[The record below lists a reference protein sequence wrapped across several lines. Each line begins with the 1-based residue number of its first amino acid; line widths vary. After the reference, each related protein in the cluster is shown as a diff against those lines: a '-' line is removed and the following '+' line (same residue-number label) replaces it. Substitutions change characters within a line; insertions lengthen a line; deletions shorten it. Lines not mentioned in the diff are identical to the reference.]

1 MASWLSGAVPPPVMA
16 VSRPADCSALRA
28 EALLAWRRA
37 LLASSGGTAAH
48 LDWLLDLVGGLSWPQ
63 LQALHLHPQ
72 RSVVLAR
79 PLEELEALWWR
90 HRRTGE
96 PLQYLVGRCPWRDL
110 ELEVDPAVLIPRQE
124 TELLVDLALTL
135 LPCVESDSPIQW
147 VDLGTGSGCLALAL
161 ARALPGSRGWAVDA
175 SAAAQAVAARNLAAA
190 PAQPAPPQ
198 GAAPPAVRLLHC
210 DWWQGLEPQ
219 WGALQLAVANPPYIP
234 TATVAALDPMVR
246 DHEPHLALDGGTD
259 GLACLRVIVAG
270 AATALAPGGLL
281 VVEHHHDQSSEVLA
295 LATAAGL
302 EEARAH
308 PDLEGVA
315 RFVSARRPRSG
326 AAR

>member
-1 MASWLSGAVPPPVMA
+1 MAVP
-16 VSRPADCSALRA
+16 RPAASPALRA

-37 LLASSGGTAAH
+37 LLTASGGAAAH
-48 LDWLLDLVGGLSWPQ
+48 LDWLLDLAGGLPWPQ

-79 PLEELEALWWR
+79 PLGELEALWWR

-135 LPCVESDSPIQW
+135 LPCDASDPAFEW
-147 VDLGTGSGCLALAL
+147 VDLGTGSGCVAVAL
-161 ARALPGSRGWAVDA
+161 ARALPRSRGWAVDA
-175 SAAAQAVAARNLAAA
+175 SPAALAVAARNLAAA
-190 PAQPAPPQ
+190 
-198 GAAPPAVRLLHC
+198 GASSTVRLLHS
-210 DWWQGLEPQ
+210 DWWQGLEPR
-219 WGALQLAVANPPYIP
+219 WGALPLAVANPPYIP

-246 DHEPHLALDGGTD
+246 DHEPHLALDGGAD
-259 GLACLRVIVAG
+259 GLASLRAIVAG
-270 AATALAPGGLL
+270 AATALAPGGVL
-281 VVEHHHDQSSEVLA
+281 VVEHHHDQSPEVLA
-295 LATAAGL
+295 LAAAAGL

-326 AAR
+326 GGR

>member
-1 MASWLSGAVPPPVMA
+1 MASWLSGAVLPPAMVP
-16 VSRPADCSALRA
+16 SRPVDCSALSA
-28 EALLAWRRA
+28 ESLLAWRRA
-37 LLASSGGTAAH
+37 LLAASGGEAAQ
-48 LDWLLDLVGGLSWPQ
+48 LDWLLDLEGGLPWPQ

-79 PLEELEALWWR
+79 PLGQLEALWWR

-135 LPCVESDSPIQW
+135 LPCVEPEPAIEW
-147 VDLGTGSGCLALAL
+147 VDLGTGSGCMAVAL
-161 ARALPGSRGWAVDA
+161 ARALPRSRGWAVDA
-175 SAAAQAVAARNLAAA
+175 SSAALAVAARNLAAA
-190 PAQPAPPQ
+190 ASPAA
-198 GAAPPAVRLLHC
+198 AAPSVQLLHS
-210 DWWQGLEPQ
+210 DWWQGLEPR

-234 TATVAALDPMVR
+234 TATVAALDPIVR
-246 DHEPHLALDGGTD
+246 DHEPHLALDGGAD
-259 GLACLRVIVAG
+259 GLACLRAIVAG
-270 AATALAPGGLL
+270 AAAGLAPGGVL
-281 VVEHHHDQSSEVLA
+281 VVEHHHDQSALVLA
-295 LATAAGL
+295 LAAAAGL

-308 PDLEGVA
+308 RDLEGVA

-326 AAR
+326 AGR